1 MEGLE
6 RLWRKLLAEYFTK
19 HHEYP
24 PLSDSGE
31 TSSISRVQQFIG
43 ARPEISR
50 AIAGLDMVQD
60 MVVKVALDVL
70 KELEEEEKKK

>member
-1 MEGLE
+1 M
-6 RLWRKLLAEYFTK
+6 AEYFTK

-43 ARPEISR
+43 ARPEIGR
-50 AIAGLDMVQD
+50 AIENLNMVQD
-60 MVVKVALDVL
+60 MVVEVAIKVL
-70 KELEEEEKKK
+70 KELEEAEREKKK